1 MHGCIDLSV
10 TPTAHKVLQNMHGC
24 PDLSGPGLSIHT
36 GIPEGHLFISVPIY
50 GHASASVGFK

>member
-10 TPTAHKVLQNMHGC
+10 TPTAHKPYRTCTAALTC
-24 PDLSGPGLSIHT
+24 LGLVSPYIT
-36 GIPEGHLFISVPIY
+36 GVPEGHLFISVPIY